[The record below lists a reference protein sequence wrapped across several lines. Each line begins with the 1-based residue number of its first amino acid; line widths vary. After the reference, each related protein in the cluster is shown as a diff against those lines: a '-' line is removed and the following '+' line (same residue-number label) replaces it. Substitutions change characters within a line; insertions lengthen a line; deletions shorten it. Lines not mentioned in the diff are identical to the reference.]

1 MRLLKA
7 ITIGMGVLIVVATA
21 VLVVVIARRLEG
33 PVLAPTRTTLVLDEP
48 SGTRIVEIVGAGDRL
63 AALLQGGGGA
73 DRIVLLDPRTGVV
86 AGRVELRSAALSP
99 RP

>member
-33 PVLAPTRTTLVLDEP
+33 PVLVPTQTALVLDEP
-48 SGTRIVEIVGAGDRL
+48 SGTRIAEIVAAGDRL
-63 AALLQGGGGA
+63 AALLQGGGA
-73 DRIVLLDPRTGVV
+73 DRIVLLDPRTGTV
-86 AGRVELRSAALSP
+86 AGRVELRSAVLP
-99 RP
+99 PQP

>member
-21 VLVVVIARRLEG
+21 VLVVVIARRLDG
-33 PVLAPTRTTLVLDEP
+33 PVLVATQTALVLDEP
-48 SGTRIVEIVGAGDRL
+48 SGTRIVEIVAAGDRL
-63 AALLQGGGGA
+63 AALLQGGGA
-73 DRIVLLDPRTGVV
+73 DRIVLLDPRTGTV
-86 AGRVELRSAALSP
+86 AARVELRSAALPP